1 LTRTRKTQDK
11 PAAQDEKAAE
21 AAHLSADLQ
30 AHIGIRL
37 KAFYD
42 SVLSEPIPDRFA
54 ELLNRLDTSEGA
66 AKSAASTKA
75 DGAAA
80 SDSDAPRPADAKT
93 DVRR

>member
-1 LTRTRKTQDK
+1 LTRTKKNQDK
-11 PAAQDEKAAE
+11 PAAADGREE
-21 AAHLSADLQ
+21 AHLSADLQ

-66 AKSAASTKA
+66 SSRTAGASGA
-75 DGAAA
+75 SSRDGAAA
-80 SDSDAPRPADAKT
+80 SETQPSDGPEKDA
-93 DVRR
+93 RA